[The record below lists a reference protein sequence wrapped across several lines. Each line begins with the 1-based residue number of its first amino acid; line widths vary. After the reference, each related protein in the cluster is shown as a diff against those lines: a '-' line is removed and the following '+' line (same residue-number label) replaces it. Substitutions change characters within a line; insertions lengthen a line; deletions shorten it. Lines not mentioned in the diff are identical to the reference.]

1 MEPIFENI
9 TIETEQLVKES
20 ICFVAGKKLRRNK
33 IMMALFTAA
42 SLFLVIMNNHLI
54 FYLATALY
62 VYLFIWQFIGPG
74 QSAKKAIQNKLAYYN
89 QTNPPLTYRFFEDH
103 FEQSDIDS
111 WHSFPYD
118 KVQAVARLR
127 NCILVQ
133 VENRG
138 GMPISLEGFQ
148 KGTPEELIAFL
159 RTKYT
164 QPNPANWNW

>member
-1 MEPIFENI
+1 MEPIFENVS
-9 TIETEQLVKES
+9 IETPQLIKSS
-20 ICFVAGKKLRRNK
+20 ILFVSRKQLRRNK
-33 IMMALFTAA
+33 IIFALGAA
-42 SLFLVIMNNHLI
+42 AFL
-54 FYLATALY
+54 YLAVARSSALLYVVVALY
-62 VYLFIWQFIGPG
+62 AYLFIWQFIGPSY
-74 QSAKKAIQNKLAYYN
+74 SAKKAIQNKLAYYN

-103 FEQSDIDS
+103 FELSDIDS

-127 NCILVQ
+127 NCVLVQ

>member
-1 MEPIFENI
+1 MEPIFESI
-9 TIETEQLVKES
+9 TIETEQLIKES

-33 IMMALFTAA
+33 IIFGLGAA
-42 SLFLVIMNNHLI
+42 AFL
-54 FYLATALY
+54 YLAIERSSPLLY
-62 VYLFIWQFIGPG
+62 VAAAIYAYLFIWQFIGPSY
-74 QSAKKAIQNKLAYYN
+74 SAKKAIQNKLAYYN

-111 WHSFPYD
+111 WYSSPYD

-148 KGTPEELIAFL
+148 KGTPEELVEFL

-164 QPNPANWNW
+164 QPNPANWKW

>member
-1 MEPIFENI
+1 MEPIFESI
-9 TIETEQLVKES
+9 TIETEQLIKES
-20 ICFVAGKKLRRNK
+20 ILFAYHKKLRRNK
-33 IMMALFTAA
+33 IFGVIFVAA
-42 SLFLVIMNNHLI
+42 FLGLGLARDNVFLLAAAA
-54 FYLATALY
+54 FYAFWFA
-62 VYLFIWQFIGPG
+62 WQFIGPSY
-74 QSAKKAIQNKLAYYN
+74 SAKKAIQNKLAYYN
-89 QTNPPLTYRFFEDH
+89 QNNPPLTYRFFEDH

-133 VENRG
+133 VENSG

-148 KGTPEELIAFL
+148 KGTPEELVNFL

>member
-9 TIETEQLVKES
+9 TIETPQLVKSS
-20 ICFVAGKKLRRNK
+20 ILFVGRKQLRSNK
-33 IMMALFTAA
+33 ILMGIGTAA
-42 SLFLVIMNNHLI
+42 LLLLGLLEKETLFLL
-54 FYLATALY
+54 FAALDA
-62 VYLFIWQFIGPG
+62 YLFIWQFIGPG

-103 FEQSDIDS
+103 FELSDIDS
-111 WHSFPYD
+111 WRSFPYD
-118 KVQAVARLR
+118 KVQAVARLQ

-148 KGTPEELIAFL
+148 KGTPEELMNFL
-159 RTKYT
+159 RTKCP

>member
-1 MEPIFENI
+1 MEPIFENV
-9 TIETEQLVKES
+9 TIETEQLIKSS
-20 ICFVAGKKLRRNK
+20 ILFVSRKQLRRNK
-33 IMMALFTAA
+33 ILMGIGTAA
-42 SLFLVIMNNHLI
+42 LLLLGLLEKETLLLLF
-54 FYLATALY
+54 AALDA
-62 VYLFIWQFIGPG
+62 YLFIWQFIGPG

-103 FEQSDIDS
+103 FELSDIDS

-127 NCILVQ
+127 NCVLVQ

-148 KGTPEELIAFL
+148 KGTPEELMHFL
-159 RTKYT
+159 RSKCP

>member
-1 MEPIFENI
+1 MEPIFENV
-9 TIETEQLVKES
+9 TIETPQLVKAS
-20 ICFVAGKKLRRNK
+20 VLFVSRKQLRNNK
-33 IMMALFTAA
+33 IMMALGAA
-42 SLFLVIMNNHLI
+42 AFAYMGIEWSSWPMFAVAVAYVGLFFWQFLV
-54 FYLATALY
+54 
-62 VYLFIWQFIGPG
+62 PG
-74 QSAKKAIQNKLAYYN
+74 QAAKKAIQNKLAYYN

-103 FEQSDIDS
+103 FELSDIDS

-127 NCILVQ
+127 NCVLVQ

-148 KGTPEELIAFL
+148 KGTPEELMHFL
-159 RTKYT
+159 RTKCP